1 MTCLLCPTCRFP
13 DSQLDDR
20 HDGTCKERRAADVF
34 KFAKA
39 DDARDELLEYDENM
53 CCAENGKGDNLG
65 DSEEIDAQAATYERM
80 DSETNYLLSALH
92 FIFTG
97 LTAPVVL
104 NYL

>member
-1 MTCLLCPTCRFP
+1 
-13 DSQLDDR
+13 
-20 HDGTCKERRAADVF
+20 
-34 KFAKA
+34 
-39 DDARDELLEYDENM
+39 M